1 VEKVRVIGGG
11 AATGVWNQIR
21 ADIYSKPILQYA
33 SNEGG
38 ILGTVMLAGLAVGFW
53 PDVQAAVNA
62 LTSIETEYAPD
73 PDRAA
78 GYDALYAEFTRLH
91 DLFIPSFER
100 LQRHA
105 APGQ

>member
-1 VEKVRVIGGG
+1 
-11 AATGVWNQIR
+11 
-21 ADIYSKPILQYA
+21 
-33 SNEGG
+33 
-38 ILGTVMLAGLAVGFW
+38 MLAGLAVGFW

-73 PDRAA
+73 P
-78 GYDALYAEFTRLH
+78 ALYAEFARLH